1 MPSLLRLVAS
11 ALGKPKT
18 SLRFLLSTFLR
29 IETDK
34 SYQNADWLARYAK
47 QKSPGSEVFG
57 GVSIGAERMHG
68 MQRSFECK
76 QACLAI
82 GRVWRALAGP
92 GWVLS
97 AYSNGKAVRR
107 SAGQATLGLNCGLH
121 CVCHRPVQPAMQQ
134 YAAEDS
140 AYLLPLFVAMR
151 RELLEASLCDVN
163 LLTKAFDKCQ
173 ALTLKVYEKDF
184 FRSVEAQMQESEP
197 CASSALYA
205 EPRQRSTVM
214 FRLDAGCAQG
224 KARFD
229 EHCRTSH
236 APRPGRV
243 EGSDGCRV
251 QHTASN
257 SRP

>member
-92 GWVLS
+92 GGVLS

-107 SAGQATLGLNCGLH
+107 SAGQATLGLTVDFTA
-121 CVCHRPVQPAMQQ
+121 CVTGPCSRPCSSTRRKIAHICCRSSSPCDESYWRPAC
-134 YAAEDS
+134 A
-140 AYLLPLFVAMR
+140 
-151 RELLEASLCDVN
+151 
-163 LLTKAFDKCQ
+163 
-173 ALTLKVYEKDF
+173 TL
-184 FRSVEAQMQESEP
+184 
-197 CASSALYA
+197 ASS
-205 EPRQRSTVM
+205 PKRSTSV
-214 FRLDAGCAQG
+214 R
-224 KARFD
+224 R
-229 EHCRTSH
+229 
-236 APRPGRV
+236 
-243 EGSDGCRV
+243 
-251 QHTASN
+251 
-257 SRP
+257 